1 MRAEVGPVSRK
12 RILVLGAVGFVLV
25 FSWIAKRNEPS
36 ARPEAPVQAETSTTE
51 NRLPPPAP
59 AGATTGEAPTYT
71 PPEASSLV
79 GIWSVYN
86 GGFVWLWPDGRAE
99 ARDGG
104 CRLTSSPRWE
114 WNRQL
119 ETLFLTSEESVLEL
133 IMRDFPQNLKLGDEV
148 TVIPMSGSVV
158 RTSWRFLS
166 GDPDEECS

>member
-25 FSWIAKRNEPS
+25 FSWIAKRNEPF
-36 ARPEAPVQAETSTTE
+36 ARPEAPVQAETSITE

-104 CRLTSSPRWE
+104 CRLTSSPRRRG
-114 WNRQL
+114 NAVSTSGVGIRRRVMRS
-119 ETLFLTSEESVLEL
+119 LT
-133 IMRDFPQNLKLGDEV
+133 
-148 TVIPMSGSVV
+148 
-158 RTSWRFLS
+158 
-166 GDPDEECS
+166 CSAGPEKSDDAS